1 MPPRLFLLG
10 SYTEIARQSTHKWVK
25 TLLRNRPAP
34 QLAGK
39 SLSTDKLFQVGKLLD
54 HAKVLLV
61 LLYIF
66 TDLLDFGAF

>member
-1 MPPRLFLLG
+1 MPPRLFLWGRTPKLPCR
-10 SYTEIARQSTHKWVK
+10 AQHKWVK